1 MLRRNIRLKKEY
13 IFEKSQEIKQREQ
26 QETRIKMKQA
36 VENEG
41 SMPNN
46 VIRNEKDK
54 AIRNMELANDHT
66 LAARTNIDDEYE
78 MAKYRDPKLLVTTS
92 REPS

>member
-1 MLRRNIRLKKEY
+1 
-13 IFEKSQEIKQREQ
+13 
-26 QETRIKMKQA
+26 MKQA

-41 SMPNN
+41 AIPNN
-46 VIRNEKDK
+46 LKGKEKDN

-66 LAARTNIDDEYE
+66 LAVRTHIDDEYE